1 MFINIVQS
9 FSYLWRINKYQQ
21 KIDMNLNHISLT
33 AIILKCLGIVQSV
46 SWFLHLCLT
55 KQLSNEREIPCSRF
69 LSQSKLLRW
78 RQMLRT
84 VFFVRKQLMQSDR
97 QGWPRHISIIV
108 TAERIIS
115 TTETIPRIVYSKLL
129 MKEIEI
135 NCKTQIWQL
144 THLFQEKMPWHN
156 KIWLSWINNK

>member
-1 MFINIVQS
+1 MFVVWDLYNLMFINIVQS

-78 RQMLRT
+78 NKNAKKNI
-84 VFFVRKQLMQSDR
+84 FRKQCKQRMVCTTTIARNRSH
-97 QGWPRHISIIV
+97 PESRHSLG
-108 TAERIIS
+108 TAPYEGDQ
-115 TTETIPRIVYSKLL
+115 
-129 MKEIEI
+129 
-135 NCKTQIWQL
+135 NQL
-144 THLFQEKMPWHN
+144 
-156 KIWLSWINNK
+156 

>member
-1 MFINIVQS
+1 VVWDLYNLMFINIVQS

-78 RQMLRT
+78 NEMLRRT
-84 VFFVRKQLMQSDR
+84 FSESNASSEWSAPLLLQETEAIRSPD
-97 QGWPRHISIIV
+97 IV
-108 TAERIIS
+108 WEL
-115 TTETIPRIVYSKLL
+115 LL
-129 MKEIEI
+129 MKEIKI
-135 NCKTQIWQL
+135 NYKNIIWQS
-144 THLFQEKMPWHN
+144 TYFCRKNAVAP
-156 KIWLSWINNK
+156 